1 VGTIRHFA
9 QAGLFVAAVH
19 ATQAV
24 TAGAVFGAPARPNII
39 LIVIDDMGWSDSAV
53 YGSTFYGTPAI
64 DRLAREGVRFTN
76 FYAAGSVCSPT
87 RASLMTGRYPA
98 RIGITD
104 WIGGEDAGLLQPP
117 KNLGHLPLEQETI
130 GEAFAAAGYATGYI
144 GKWHLGTGAYMPGA
158 QGFAFTKA
166 VNNAGQPAAYFF
178 PYKDEKWE
186 AVNVPDLGDGR
197 EGEYLTDRLT
207 DEAVGFIERRRE
219 QPFFLVLSHYAVHT
233 PLQARPDLKATYTA
247 KAASVYGAD
256 EPPRRPERDAFT
268 KVRQDHPTYAA
279 MVDSVDRSVGRILD
293 ALDTMRL
300 AERTVVV
307 FVSDNGGLSTLL
319 NPRAN
324 APTANL
330 PLRAG
335 KGWLYEGGIRVPA
348 IIRGPG
354 VKTPGRVIDAPAIT
368 NDLYP
373 TLLALAGLP
382 ARPSQHLDGASLSPL
397 LDGTGPVTRDAL
409 FWHFPHYHGSG
420 SRPSSAIRAGDWKL
434 IEWLEDGRVELYNL
448 ARDPGESR
456 DLATSEPATAAR
468 LKLRLDAWRTDVHAQ
483 MPARR

>member
-1 VGTIRHFA
+1 MLMRSA
-9 QAGLFVAAVH
+9 LAGVLVAALLTSGSARASADPVP
-19 ATQAV
+19 
-24 TAGAVFGAPARPNII
+24 PARVNVV

-53 YGSTFYGTPAI
+53 YGSTFYETPAI

-104 WIGGEDAGLLQPP
+104 WIGGEDAALLQPP
-117 KNLGHLPLEQETI
+117 KNLDHLPLEQETI

-207 DEAVGFIERRRE
+207 DEAVGFIERRRD

-233 PLQARPDLKATYTA
+233 PLQARADLTATYALKA
-247 KAASVYGAD
+247 AALYGKKPA
-256 EPPRRPERDAFT
+256 PGRPEHDALT

-279 MVDSVDRSVGRILD
+279 MVDSVDRSVGSILET
-293 ALDTMRL
+293 LDRLRL
-300 AERTVVV
+300 AENTVVV
-307 FVSDNGGLSTLL
+307 FVSDNGGLSTLA
-319 NPRAN
+319 NSRAN
-324 APTANL
+324 APTANT

-354 VKTPGRVIDAPAIT
+354 VKTPGRVVDAPVIT

-373 TLLALAGLP
+373 TLLALAGIA
-382 ARPSQHLDGASLSPL
+382 ARPAQHLDGASLVPL
-397 LDGTGPVTRDAL
+397 LNATGPVARDVL

-420 SRPSSAIRAGDWKL
+420 SRPSSAIRAGEWKL

-448 ARDPGESR
+448 ARDPGEIR
-456 DLATSEPATAAR
+456 DVAAGQPATAAR
-468 LKLRLDAWRTDVHAQ
+468 LKSRLDAWRREVHAQ

>member
-1 VGTIRHFA
+1 MGTITYFA
-9 QAGLFVAAVH
+9 QAGLLVAAVLT
-19 ATQAV
+19 AQAV

-53 YGSTFYGTPAI
+53 YGSTFYQTPAI

-98 RIGITD
+98 RIGVTD

-117 KNLGHLPLEQETI
+117 KNLDHLPLEQETI
-130 GEAFAAAGYATGYI
+130 GEAFTAAGYATGYI

-158 QGFAFTKA
+158 RGFAFTKA

-207 DEAVGFIERRRE
+207 DEAIGFVERRRD

-233 PLQARPDLKATYTA
+233 PLQAQADLKVKYES
-247 KAASVYGAD
+247 KGAALYGKDPA
-256 EPPRRPERDAFT
+256 PARSERDAFT

-279 MVDSVDRSVGRILD
+279 MLESVDRSVGRVLESIDRL
-293 ALDTMRL
+293 RL
-300 AERTVVV
+300 AENTVVV

-319 NPRAN
+319 SPRAN

-382 ARPSQHLDGASLSPL
+382 ARPAQHLDGASLVPL
-397 LDGTGPVTRDAL
+397 LNNTGPVTRDAL

-420 SRPSSAIRAGDWKL
+420 SRPSSAIRAGGWKL

-456 DLATSEPATAAR
+456 DLAAAESAR
-468 LKLRLDAWRTDVHAQ
+468 AAQLKARLDAWRREVDAQ